1 MYKLILLGSLILIP
15 RFASA
20 APGVFCPCEDK
31 QIVAQL
37 QASSSEQLALA
48 NAVLP
53 RLQDERVIAFA
64 QTVVINQTDFNQRL
78 TKFINDTGIV
88 PNETDLSK
96 AYQDETRQKIAEFKI
111 LKGSSLDQNYI
122 ETEFNDDQKLITAY
136 DTYWILKVLNSDLK
150 TFLEGTRPLIQSHFD
165 EVQSIRTL
173 LKGATVASS
182 ASGPRL

>member
-1 MYKLILLGSLILIP
+1 MNKLILLGALILMP
-15 RFASA
+15 RLTYA

-37 QASSSEQLALA
+37 QASSNEQLALA

-53 RLQDERVIAFA
+53 SLQDERVIAFA
-64 QTVVINQTDFNQRL
+64 QTVVINQTDFNRRL
-78 TKFINDTGIV
+78 AKFINDTGIV

-96 AYQDETRQKIAEFKI
+96 AYGNETQQKIAEFKT
-111 LKGSSLDQNYI
+111 LKGSSLDRSYI

-173 LKGATVASS
+173 IN
-182 ASGPRL
+182 ASGSRL